1 MRRILTLLLSLL
13 VIEGVQFIM
22 FSNIKS
28 MIRDEEGATMVEYG
42 LLVALI
48 AMVALVGVTTLGTNL
63 KSLYS
68 TVAGSV

>member
-1 MRRILTLLLSLL
+1 
-13 VIEGVQFIM
+13 
-22 FSNIKS
+22 
-28 MIRDEEGATMVEYG
+28 MIRDEKGATMVEYG

-63 KSLYS
+63 KALYS

>member
-1 MRRILTLLLSLL
+1 MVNSL
-13 VIEGVQFIM
+13 
-22 FSNIKS
+22 KS
-28 MIRDEEGATMVEYG
+28 MIRDEDGATMVEYG

-68 TVAGSV
+68 TVAGSI